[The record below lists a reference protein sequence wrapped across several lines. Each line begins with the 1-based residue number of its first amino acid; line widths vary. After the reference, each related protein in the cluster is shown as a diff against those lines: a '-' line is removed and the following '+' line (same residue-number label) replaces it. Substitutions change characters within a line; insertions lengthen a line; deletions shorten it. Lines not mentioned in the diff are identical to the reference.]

1 MKTKIFLL
9 LLLSLSSSYAK
20 PGGWFFDLIKDNGH
34 CGGHHHNNNNH
45 YDGGYYYRQQPVIEY
60 TPWERY
66 YGQCPT
72 YLYNHPRIVI
82 RNYGSY
88 YDICWKIYR
97 Y

>member
-20 PGGWFFDLIKDNGH
+20 PGGWFFDLIKDTGH
-34 CGGHHHNNNNH
+34 CGDRYHNNNH
-45 YDGGYYYRQQPVIEY
+45 YDGGYYYRQQPVVEY

-66 YGQCPT
+66 YGQCPE
-72 YLYNHPRIVI
+72 YLYNNPRIVI
-82 RNYGSY
+82 RNYGNY